1 MKAPKIHLDFPKVI
15 LMGLVVVILPLLVF
29 HGLTAIIEIQ
39 LLYSVLYCITCTA
52 IIFEVVYAVL
62 LKQPSLEELK
72 KGYGKFYLRK
82 GIHVN
87 YNYPKKISVIIA
99 AYLPNEK
106 DLIIDT
112 VKHFLFNLKYPSDF
126 EIILAYNTPTPLSV
140 ESQLQAIAEK
150 FPRLKVIK
158 VEGSTSK
165 ASNQNTAINLASG
178 EMIALFDADHR
189 PSNEDCFAR
198 AWHWIANGYDVVQG
212 RCAIRNYKD
221 TLITSL
227 VAVEFEVI
235 YGLCHEA
242 RSIFTNTAIFGGS
255 NAYWKADTLKQIK
268 FNPNKLTED
277 IDATLRLLT
286 GGYKLVHDRTIIATE
301 EAPTTL
307 KSLWRQRKRWS
318 QGWLQCTLGYQ
329 TKLFASKHLNW
340 WQKLHWFYT
349 LSYRELFLPISLQP
363 IGLILLQPLIGK
375 EVLSSDAQFFLDF
388 TFIYTLITGWIT
400 LFGAMMVKS
409 QRYNLKIFLIYF
421 LVNIPYTICK
431 VIISLVAWYDHV
443 AGETS
448 WVVTPRARKNIL

>member
-1 MKAPKIHLDFPKVI
+1 LKPPKIKFDFPKAI
-15 LMGLVVVILPLLVF
+15 LMSLMVVILPLF
-29 HGLTAIIEIQ
+29 AYHGLTAISQIK
-39 LLYSVLYCITCTA
+39 LLYSTLYCLTCTA
-52 IIFEVVYAVL
+52 IIFEVVYAIF

-72 KGYGKFYLRK
+72 KKQKHFYLKKR
-82 GIHVN
+82 IHN
-87 YNYPKKISVIIA
+87 DYKLPKKISVIIA

-106 DLIIDT
+106 YLIIDT
-112 VKHFLFNLKYPSDF
+112 LKHFLFNLKYPSDY
-126 EIILAYNTPTPLSV
+126 EIILAYNTPKRLRV
-140 ESQLQAIAEK
+140 ESELEAMSQQFPQLKI
-150 FPRLKVIK
+150 LK

-221 TLITSL
+221 SLIASL
-227 VAVEFEVI
+227 VAVEFEII

-255 NAYWKADTLKQIK
+255 NAYWRADTLKVVK
-268 FNPNKLTED
+268 FNKNKLTED
-277 IDATLRLLT
+277 IDATLRLIT
-286 GGYKLVHDRTIIATE
+286 NGYKLVHDRTIVATE

-318 QGWLQCTLGYQ
+318 QGWLECTLGYQ
-329 TKLFASKHLNW
+329 EKVFKTKYLNW

-349 LSYRELFLPISLQP
+349 LTYRELFVPISLQP
-363 IGLILLQPLIGK
+363 LGLMILQPLIGR
-375 EVLSSDAQFFLDF
+375 EIISDDAQFFLDF
-388 TFIYTLITGWIT
+388 TFAYTIITNWIT
-400 LFGAMMVKS
+400 LVGAMVVKS
-409 QRYNLKIFLIYF
+409 QRYDLKIFLIYF
-421 LVNIPYTICK
+421 IVNIPYTICK
-431 VIISLVAWYDHV
+431 VIISLVAWYDHI

-448 WVVTPRARKNIL
+448 WVVTPRAEKKI